1 MRMRIGASRSEC
13 ARGLADNAF
22 LAYASDMSF
31 TLAER
36 IKQIRIMH
44 GLDQT
49 MFGEKLG
56 ASQSTVTRWEKGAQP
71 KPDALRRIAELG
83 GTTVDDLLGVPTGP
97 IVEGYEVRWV
107 PMIGLAPASSWREAI
122 AMPMGE
128 VPVRADRAGRNA
140 FAVEVKGDS
149 MDKILPEGGW
159 AIVDPDRT
167 GLYDNGVY
175 LVSNGDHDVTLKRY
189 KSNPAR
195 LEPVSHNPEHSLNV
209 IGRIVAYGNNEG
221 LH

>member
-1 MRMRIGASRSEC
+1 MEC
-13 ARGLADNAF
+13 ARGLGGVALFDYEPAMT
-22 LAYASDMSF
+22 YS
-31 TLAER
+31 LAER
-36 IKQIRIMH
+36 IKQIRVMH

-49 MFGEKLG
+49 QFGEKLQT
-56 ASQSTVTRWEKGAQP
+56 SQSTVARWERGAQP
-71 KPDALRRIAELG
+71 KPEALRRIAELG
-83 GTTVDDLLGVPTGP
+83 ATTVDELLGIPTGP
-97 IVEGYEVRWV
+97 VVEGYEVRWL
-107 PMIGLAPASSWREAI
+107 PLIGLAPAGSWREAI

-149 MDKILPEGGW
+149 MDKVLPEGGW

-175 LVSNGDHDVTLKRY
+175 LVSNDEHDVTLKRY

-195 LEPVSHNPEHSLNV
+195 LEPVSHNPEHEVTIIERKAINV

-221 LH
+221 LN